1 MYIYVYRIVNMKVL
15 ILILNATY
23 LNWGFKLSNSQ
34 LQTEMNALGILDLAI
49 QIKEFK
55 C

>member
-1 MYIYVYRIVNMKVL
+1 MYIYVYRIVNTKVL
-15 ILILNATY
+15 ILILDATN
-23 LNWGFKLSNSQ
+23 LNLGFKLPNSQ
-34 LQTEMNALGILDLAI
+34 LQIEIDTLDILDLAI

>member
-1 MYIYVYRIVNMKVL
+1 MYIYVYRIVNTKVL
-15 ILILNATY
+15 ILIFDATY
-23 LNWGFKLSNSQ
+23 SNLCFKLPNSQ